1 MKISKKHL
9 RLPAAKRRVLHSAT
23 AWYLVHALFKK
34 LMNSWGSCSSLGRCD
49 GFCCSVM
56 IVQIVDESLGFP
68 KTRDET
74 PKHVLEL
81 QSGFGTK
88 HDCGKLFGSAS
99 IGYQVNMDVHFRD
112 MIGKLFGSSSKH
124 GRSYR

>member
-1 MKISKKHL
+1 
-9 RLPAAKRRVLHSAT
+9 
-23 AWYLVHALFKK
+23 
-34 LMNSWGSCSSLGRCD
+34 
-49 GFCCSVM
+49 M

-81 QSGFGTK
+81 QSQRAV
-88 HDCGKLFGSAS
+88 LEPNMIVAS
-99 IGYQVNMDVHFRD
+99 CLDQQVLDHQVNMDVHFRD

>member
-99 IGYQVNMDVHFRD
+99 IG
-112 MIGKLFGSSSKH
+112 SSSKH
-124 GRSYR
+124 GRSLQSVLVLGR